1 MEKKNEKQIIDTTD
15 LTKEAI
21 AILKA
26 NDTIRTLDIKGK
38 DYAEVNQRVK
48 AFRLVHPLG
57 KIETSIISLNNGVV
71 VMKASVY
78 TSDDKLLAN
87 GYAYEKEESS
97 LVNKTSFIENCETSA
112 IGRALGMCGYGI
124 DTALASYDEVKGAID
139 KQEKIVAEEKK
150 KVEAQK
156 PNTNNQQTKNKFG
169 EIYNLVEKGKLIPM
183 KDVNQIVT
191 TIHGSQC
198 NIADLTDEEYEDL
211 YAQIKAQVD
220 YIKNLK
226 TQDDLKK
233 TKEKPSKPET
243 QEFSYNDIDFDT
255 TPTEEEM
262 KAFKDELW

>member
-57 KIETSIISLNNGVV
+57 KIETSIVSLNNGVV

-97 LVNKTSFIENCETSA
+97 LVNKTSYIENCETSA

-139 KQEKIVAEEKK
+139 KQEKIVADEKK

-183 KDVNQIVT
+183 KEVNQIVFS
-191 TIHGSQC
+191 IRGSQC
-198 NIADLTDEEYEDL
+198 NIADLTDEEYDDL
-211 YAQIKAQVD
+211 YAQVKAKVDLIKTEQT
-220 YIKNLK
+220 KN
-226 TQDDLKK
+226 DLKK
-233 TKEKPSKPET
+233 DKEQKPAKQE
-243 QEFSYNDIDFDT
+243 QEFTYNDIDFDT

-262 KAFKDELW
+262 KAFKEELW